1 MTCGPGTQRR
11 SILCI
16 NDTGV
21 PCDEAQQPAREAP
34 CLLPPCPQGLDTLG
48 PEGSGSGSFSPELF
62 NEVDFIPGHLAPRPP
77 PPSSPEPA
85 GMGNAIEEEGRELGL
100 PGPVFVDDFYYD
112 YNFINFHEDLSYGPV
127 EDPDSDLVGT
137 GDWRPPPPSTA
148 AEPPTGT
155 PIPLTEPPGTQD
167 EGALGDGSPTPSP
180 SQAGR
185 SPPPPSEQTPG
196 NSLVNFLPEEDAPIG
211 TPNLGLPSLPWPPT
225 SVSME
230 APAAPGS
237 QNQFLGAED
246 SQSLPPAP
254 RWERTNEVSDDEEA
268 LGRGDPHP
276 PQRPSP
282 TSPSPSSAGTT
293 HSSSSPRTVELWTSG
308 MVAWEPALEGGL
320 GPLDS
325 ELWPTMRGAL
335 PLPPPTATLPDTQG
349 TDSPLELGTATLSTP
364 GPALQ
369 DLQTLAMPGTFLLMA
384 PTGLGHMPW
393 VTPQSLG
400 PLGQP
405 DPPSSKMSPS
415 PGLLSTPAQDS
426 PANSSRAP
434 GPLDAS
440 PVEEGFPVN
449 LLPARNA
456 SWEVGNW
463 SQASAAAVGMG
474 WCWGVGAVSSLTVGR
489 AVSVL
494 PSGE

>member
-1 MTCGPGTQRR
+1 
-11 SILCI
+11 
-16 NDTGV
+16 
-21 PCDEAQQPAREAP
+21 
-34 CLLPPCPQGLDTLG
+34 
-48 PEGSGSGSFSPELF
+48 
-62 NEVDFIPGHLAPRPP
+62 
-77 PPSSPEPA
+77 
-85 GMGNAIEEEGRELGL
+85 
-100 PGPVFVDDFYYD
+100 
-112 YNFINFHEDLSYGPV
+112 
-127 EDPDSDLVGT
+127 
-137 GDWRPPPPSTA
+137 
-148 AEPPTGT
+148 
-155 PIPLTEPPGTQD
+155 
-167 EGALGDGSPTPSP
+167 
-180 SQAGR
+180 
-185 SPPPPSEQTPG
+185 
-196 NSLVNFLPEEDAPIG
+196 
-211 TPNLGLPSLPWPPT
+211 
-225 SVSME
+225 
-230 APAAPGS
+230 
-237 QNQFLGAED
+237 
-246 SQSLPPAP
+246 
-254 RWERTNEVSDDEEA
+254 
-268 LGRGDPHP
+268 
-276 PQRPSP
+276 
-282 TSPSPSSAGTT
+282 
-293 HSSSSPRTVELWTSG
+293 